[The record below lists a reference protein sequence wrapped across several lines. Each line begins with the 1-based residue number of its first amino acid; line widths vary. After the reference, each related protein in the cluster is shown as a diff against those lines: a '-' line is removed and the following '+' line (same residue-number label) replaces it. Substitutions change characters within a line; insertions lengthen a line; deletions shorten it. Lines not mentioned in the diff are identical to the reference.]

1 MGERKRFD
9 VSHGGGGRRLAL
21 QPGLLVAV
29 DEHGECAQSVRGD
42 EHYERARA
50 RLGSAEHDENQTDAQ
65 REICVPAR
73 RQRRIPGRLEPQEQ
87 AQQGLFLSV

>member
-29 DEHGECAQSVRGD
+29 DEHGEARVATPEFLRN
-42 EHYERARA
+42 ERPLWFRFDTRSFSDTDPSER
-50 RLGSAEHDENQTDAQ
+50 RLH
-65 REICVPAR
+65 P
-73 RQRRIPGRLEPQEQ
+73 PGRL
-87 AQQGLFLSV
+87 ADGFAISRDTDMAALFR